1 MQKSKV
7 CTASR
12 MFFDKEPEIDISM
25 IGIRYG
31 EKMDLYPY
39 WGQYFYFVIKYVC
52 TNPMLNLPNKVYRS

>member
-1 MQKSKV
+1 MAWQVKIKSEY
-7 CTASR
+7 
-12 MFFDKEPEIDISM
+12 DKDPEIDISM

-52 TNPMLNLPNKVYRS
+52 TNPYVKSS